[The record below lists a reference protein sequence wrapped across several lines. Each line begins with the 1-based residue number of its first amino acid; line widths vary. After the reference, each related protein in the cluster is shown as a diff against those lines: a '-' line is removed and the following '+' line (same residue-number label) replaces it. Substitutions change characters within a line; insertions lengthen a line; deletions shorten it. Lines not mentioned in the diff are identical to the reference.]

1 MIHSEKY
8 NAIQTVTVMIHGKK
22 KRQCG
27 QELYKRYLKGGAPES
42 GFGGPGGLSRGS
54 DP

>member
-22 KRQCG
+22 KDNVAKLVCEQRD
-27 QELYKRYLKGGAPES
+27 KMV
-42 GFGGPGGLSRGS
+42 
-54 DP
+54 